1 MTNRF
6 YRTALAFGV
15 AVPILYFGAQLAA
28 APFFPGFS
36 VLRHSASMLGSD
48 LSTRPEILNTGAKL
62 TGLATLI
69 AAIGFARAMRVAGV
83 HRVVLWLTVA
93 ALLSHGLAS
102 LWAGSFPL
110 PDRRHNPGPLSIGMF
125 ALPVLLLIASWR
137 MRDARGLRTYL
148 LANLIFFA
156 MMIPVMAGK
165 AGIDRAVYGGLLQ
178 RIGALALFLPIG
190 VTAWHLRRRLA
201 REPDSGVP

>member
-1 MTNRF
+1 LTNRP
-6 YRTALAFGV
+6 YRIALVFGV
-15 AVPILYFGAQLAA
+15 AVPLLYFGAQLAA

-69 AAIGFARAMRVAGV
+69 AALGFARGLRASGV
-83 HRVVLWLTVA
+83 HRVVVWLTVA
-93 ALLSHGLAS
+93 ALISHGLAS

-125 ALPVLLLIASWR
+125 ALPVLLLIGSWR
-137 MRDARGLRTYL
+137 MKGARGLRTYL
-148 LANLIFFA
+148 LANLVFFVL
-156 MMIPVMAGK
+156 MIPVMAGK
-165 AGIDRAVYGGLLQ
+165 AGIDRALYGGLLQ

-190 VTAWHLRRRLA
+190 VSAWHLRRTLA
-201 REPDSGVP
+201 RQPGSGVP